1 MTRFVTVFLFLEAPL
16 RDSYVDQ
23 VAMYT
28 MFYKKINQ
36 NNDNYSGY
44 EGFYKTN
51 FHFKQKMAKMN
62 LLTSVF
68 STKGLI
74 IRLQPLFFE
83 KRLLA
88 VCLIELF

>member
-1 MTRFVTVFLFLEAPL
+1 MFLKSDDLTRFVTVFLFLEAPL

-28 MFYKKINQ
+28 MLYKKHKINQ

-51 FHFKQKMAKMN
+51 FHFKQKMVK
-62 LLTSVF
+62 
-68 STKGLI
+68 
-74 IRLQPLFFE
+74 
-83 KRLLA
+83 
-88 VCLIELF
+88 